1 MIRHS
6 IKDPTAR
13 NLNQTKQEDNF
24 QNFHIFLLFH
34 EGKKLKRYF
43 ENPIKIKV

>member
-13 NLNQTKQEDNF
+13 NQELSKQEDNF

-34 EGKKLKRYF
+34 EGKKLKKYF